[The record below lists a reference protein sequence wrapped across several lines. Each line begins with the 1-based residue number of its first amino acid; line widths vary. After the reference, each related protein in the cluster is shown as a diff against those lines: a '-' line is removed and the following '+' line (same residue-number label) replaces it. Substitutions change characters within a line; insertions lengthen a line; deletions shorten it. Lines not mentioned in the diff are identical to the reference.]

1 MEAQFAAASCFKIKI
16 MSNKQS
22 LLKIGIIYD
31 GNYFYHVSNY
41 YNYDHRRK
49 SRISVAGLHEFIK
62 HQVAHE
68 EHTDEKYCRIV
79 DAHYFRGR
87 LSAYEAAQK
96 GETLYYERVFDD
108 ILMSENITTHYLPV
122 TYVQGR
128 REEKGIDVWLA
139 LEAFELCM
147 YKEFDILVLIAG
159 DGDYTPLVRK
169 INALGTRVMVLGWEF
184 EYTASNGMRFVTR
197 TSSDL
202 KHECTYSIAM
212 QQIMDDP
219 DLQGETL
226 IENLFVRKESI
237 PIEVPEDADEDELF
251 GEILSIK
258 AGYGFI
264 RFPPNNVFFHFSS
277 LKNVEFNNLR
287 EGDKVGFKSGLN
299 EKGENIASTVR
310 LV

>member
-1 MEAQFAAASCFKIKI
+1 MD
-16 MSNKQS
+16 NKKS

-68 EHTDEKYCRIV
+68 EGSDEKYCRIV

-87 LSAYEAAQK
+87 LSAYEASQR
-96 GETLYYERVFDD
+96 GEQLYYERVFDD
-108 ILMSENITTHYLPV
+108 ILMGEGVTTHYLPV
-122 TYVQGR
+122 AYNQGR

-147 YKEFDILVLIAG
+147 YKRFDILVMIAG

-202 KHECTYSIAM
+202 QHEATYAITM
-212 QQIMDDP
+212 QQIIDDP
-219 DLQGETL
+219 ELQNEPL
-226 IENLFVRKESI
+226 IENLFVRKEST
-237 PIEVPEDADEDELF
+237 PVETPPDADDDELF
-251 GEILSIK
+251 GEVLSLK

-277 LKNVEFNNLR
+277 LKNIEFNSVR
-287 EGDKVGFKSGLN
+287 EGDKVGFKFGVN
-299 EKGENIASTVR
+299 EKGDNIATSVR
-310 LV
+310 II

>member
-1 MEAQFAAASCFKIKI
+1 MPESKK
-16 MSNKQS
+16 

-49 SRISVAGLHEFIK
+49 SRISVAGLHNFIK

-68 EHTDEKYCRIV
+68 EDSEVKLCRIV

-87 LSAYEAAQK
+87 LSAYEASQK

-108 ILMSENITTHYLPV
+108 ILMAEGIATHYLPV
-122 TYVQGR
+122 NYVQGR

-147 YKEFDILVLIAG
+147 YKRFDILVLIAG

-184 EYTASNGMRFVTR
+184 EYTASNGLRFVTR
-197 TSSDL
+197 TSADL
-202 KHECTYSIAM
+202 QHECTYP
-212 QQIMDDP
+212 IMMPNIIDAPHRQNDP
-219 DLQGETL
+219 L
-226 IENLFVRKESI
+226 IENLFVRREAT
-237 PIEVPEDADEDELF
+237 PIETPEDADEDENF
-251 GEILSIK
+251 GEILSLK
-258 AGYGFI
+258 GGYGFI
-264 RFPPNNVFFHFSS
+264 RFQPNNVFFHFSS
-277 LKNVEFNNLR
+277 LKNTEFNLLH
-287 EGDKVGFKSGLN
+287 EGDRVGFKFGVN
-299 EKGENIASTVR
+299 DKGDNIATAVR
-310 LV
+310 LL

>member
-1 MEAQFAAASCFKIKI
+1 MED
-16 MSNKQS
+16 KQK

-62 HQVAHE
+62 KQVAHE
-68 EHTDEKYCRIV
+68 EGTHHKFCRIV

-87 LSAYEAAQK
+87 LSAYEASQR

-108 ILMSENITTHYLPV
+108 ILMSEGVATHYLPV
-122 TYVQGR
+122 TYNQGR

-147 YKEFDILVLIAG
+147 YKRFDILVLIAG

-197 TSSDL
+197 TSVDL
-202 KHECTYSIAM
+202 QHECTYPVAM
-212 QQIMDDP
+212 QAIIDDP
-219 DLQGETL
+219 EVQHDPL
-226 IENLFVRKESI
+226 IENLFVRKEAI
-237 PIEVPEDADEDELF
+237 PVIAPEDADEDENF
-251 GEILSIK
+251 GEILSMK

-277 LKNVEFNNLR
+277 LQNIEFNNLR
-287 EGDKVGFKSGLN
+287 DGDKVGFKFGVN
-299 EKGENIASTVR
+299 EKGDNIATSVR
-310 LV
+310 VINA